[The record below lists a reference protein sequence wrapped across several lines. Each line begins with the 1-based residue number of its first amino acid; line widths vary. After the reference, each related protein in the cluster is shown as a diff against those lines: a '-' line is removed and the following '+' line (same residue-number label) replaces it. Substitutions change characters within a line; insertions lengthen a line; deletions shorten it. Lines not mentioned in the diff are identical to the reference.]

1 MDSMVHA
8 LLADIWF
15 FIIGLILIL
24 YVVLDGFDL
33 GVGILSLLAGDEQRR
48 SLMMASLG
56 SVWDANETWLVLLG
70 GALFGAFPGSYSIL
84 LHALY
89 LPVLLILGGLILRG
103 VALEFREHARHKLPW
118 NLAFGSGSLLA
129 ATSQGWALGALIQG
143 IPVAAGKFAGSVSN
157 WLTPFSMLVAVGVVC
172 GYTLLGATYLI
183 IKTEGDIQR
192 RCARWARLS
201 AWLMMTVAVAVTLWT
216 PWLNSQVARKW
227 FQTPPYLA
235 LLPTLAGVAFV
246 MLLRALRR
254 GREQPPFFWSIG
266 IFLASFVGL
275 AISFYPYILPPQILV
290 EESAASSSTL
300 VFMLAGIGMLLPV
313 MLIYNGYQYLVFRGK
328 VSAGGYG
335 EITPPPAEHG

>member
-33 GVGILSLLAGDEQRR
+33 GVGILSLLAGDEQQR
-48 SLMMASLG
+48 SIMMASLG

-70 GALFGAFPGSYSIL
+70 GALFGAFPGSYAVL

-89 LPVLLILGGLILRG
+89 LPILLMLGGLIWRG

-129 ATSQGWALGALIQG
+129 ATTQGWALGALIQG
-143 IPVAAGKFAGSVSN
+143 IPLSAGRFAGSVWD
-157 WLTPFSMLVAVGVVC
+157 WLTPFSTLVAVGVIC

-192 RCARWARLS
+192 RCVHWARLS

-227 FQTPPYLA
+227 FQIPPYLA

-266 IFLASFVGL
+266 IFLASFAGL
-275 AISFYPYILPPQILV
+275 AISFYPYLLPPQILV

-328 VSAGGYG
+328 VGTGGYG
-335 EITPPPAEHG
+335 DMTPPPAEYG